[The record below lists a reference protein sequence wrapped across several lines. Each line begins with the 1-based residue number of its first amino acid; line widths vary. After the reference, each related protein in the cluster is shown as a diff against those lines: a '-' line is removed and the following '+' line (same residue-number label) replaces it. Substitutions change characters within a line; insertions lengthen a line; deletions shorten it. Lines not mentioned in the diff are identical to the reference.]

1 MRGRTQMDLS
11 PGMMDQLIGNAIVA
25 QRTVVDENHSSVI
38 LPSQSKVFSDA
49 PNKIKQYRADSR
61 QKRRNI
67 TISSTTNRAK
77 T

>member
-1 MRGRTQMDLS
+1 
-11 PGMMDQLIGNAIVA
+11 MDQLIGNAIVA
-25 QRTVVDENHSSVI
+25 QRTVVDENHSSSRI